1 MQSLLAGLLNG
12 AGCAQVTGSPE
23 LDLWCWQT
31 SFIQTKSWSFCG
43 YELAFSFLSF
53 SFFFLFIFFLLF
65 PFYLFSSF
73 PSFSLLFSSPFFLF
87 FSSHLQR
94 AHCCAPTLFATS
106 TMAGCSTSQLRIPIS
121 RLRVAFQCTFDTDV
135 RLPSQM
141 TSSPHGRITTLN

>member
-1 MQSLLAGLLNG
+1 MQSLLAGLLKG

-53 SFFFLFIFFLLF
+53 SFFFLFLFL
-65 PFYLFSSF
+65 SSF
-73 PSFSLLFSSPFFLF
+73 SFFFLLFSSPFFLF
-87 FSSHLQR
+87 FSPHLQR
-94 AHCCAPTLFATS
+94 AHCCAPTLFAAS
-106 TMAGCSTSQLRIPIS
+106 TTAGCSTSQLQIPIS

>member
-1 MQSLLAGLLNG
+1 MQSLLAGLLKG

-53 SFFFLFIFFLLF
+53 FFFSFLS
-65 PFYLFSSF
+65 FYPLS
-73 PSFSLLFSSPFFLF
+73 LF
-87 FSSHLQR
+87 FSFSFPLPFFFSFLPTSRGQQ
-94 AHCCAPTLFATS
+94 CCVPTLFATS
-106 TMAGCSTSQLRIPIS
+106 TTAGCSTSQLQIPIS